1 VRLAGLL
8 ERVKNIGEYR
18 DALLVLISVDYL
30 LGYFSWSFYAA
41 ENDLGLV
48 PALDAQYL
56 VAGVL
61 PTVILAGSVALAAV
75 HVWFS
80 KWTATDPSEKRFRWG
95 TTLSILGVGLG
106 VAGFTVGQVLA
117 DTPGED
123 RAVLVAVIG
132 AYILMLGTILQGPRG
147 VALLRYYG
155 LGVLWLVVL
164 AVPLVLVLFYVE
176 RLFPYVPASLG
187 GPSPRCVYV
196 DLATDSVSSDTVAAL
211 VSTEPPV
218 SLPIAGVRR
227 TRELDLLFSGPEFVM
242 VRLEAHRPR
251 GPVYALAKDAI
262 RALAPCAPDTQRADT
277 KTLR

>member
-1 VRLAGLL
+1 MAGVL

-41 ENDLGLV
+41 ENDLGLL
-48 PALDAQYL
+48 PALDTQYL

-61 PTVILAGSVALAAV
+61 PTLILAAGVALAAL
-75 HVWFS
+75 HVWFW
-80 KWTATDPSEKRFRWG
+80 KWTATDPSEKRFRSA
-95 TTLSILGVGLG
+95 TILSNLGAGLG
-106 VAGFTVGQVLA
+106 VTGFVAGRFLA
-117 DTPGED
+117 DTAGED
-123 RAVLVAVIG
+123 WAVLVAIVG
-132 AYILMLGTILQGPRG
+132 AYVLMLGTILLGPRG
-147 VALLRYYG
+147 WAGLRYYG
-155 LGVLWLVVL
+155 LGVLWIVVL
-164 AVPLVLVLFYVE
+164 AVPLVLVLFYFE

-187 GPSPRCVYV
+187 GPSPRCVFV

-218 SLPIAGVRR
+218 SLPNAGVRR

-242 VRLEAHRPR
+242 VRLEAQRPR
-251 GPVYALAKDAI
+251 GPVYALTKDAI
-262 RALAPCAPDTQRADT
+262 RALAPCASDTQRADA